1 MNCFVIIK
9 SGAYPIKHFGVNLL
23 TTFNKL
29 YSFKIAYCYISG
41 PKCDSLQNRLNVF
54 TSDFV
59 YKISQ
64 RYVSFDH
71 LNIDS
76 KY

>member
-9 SGAYPIKHFGVNLL
+9 SGAYPINPFGVNLL
-23 TTFNKL
+23 TTFCKL

-41 PKCDSLQNRLNVF
+41 PKQ
-54 TSDFV
+54 TPDFV